1 MNYLKVPDP
10 YRDIS
15 AVVKVQVLAVV
26 VWTNF
31 KKTPRIVGT
40 RVLELIV
47 IFLPWVTGRSFE
59 KSMHQNEP
67 VNHQFLHP
75 PQKIFMTL

>member
-26 VWTNF
+26 VWT
-31 KKTPRIVGT
+31 
-40 RVLELIV
+40 
-47 IFLPWVTGRSFE
+47 
-59 KSMHQNEP
+59 
-67 VNHQFLHP
+67 QFLHSQ
-75 PQKIFMTL
+75 QKIFMTL